1 MTAENGSLMV
11 DGSITSG
18 HLPKSPS
25 TQEAHPWKAVVRTFV
40 AAGAGVLVAWLAR
53 TIGIDLAGLEGPIVD
68 SATAA
73 VWAFITGLVQWLLTH
88 PKLLPFWESIGLGT
102 GVEKE

>member
-1 MTAENGSLMV
+1 MTESTLTPG
-11 DGSITSG
+11 
-18 HLPKSPS
+18 PS
-25 TQEAHPWKAVVRTFV
+25 TQEAHPWRAVVRTFV
-40 AAGAGVLVAWLAR
+40 AAGAGVLLAWLAR

-73 VWAFITGLVQWLLTH
+73 VWAFITGLVQWLLTR
-88 PKLLPFWESIGLGT
+88 PNLLPFWRSIGLGT